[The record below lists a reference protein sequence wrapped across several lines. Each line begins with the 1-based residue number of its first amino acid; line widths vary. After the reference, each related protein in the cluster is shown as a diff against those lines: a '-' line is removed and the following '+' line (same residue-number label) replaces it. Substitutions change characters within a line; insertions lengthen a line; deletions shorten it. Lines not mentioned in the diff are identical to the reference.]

1 MMGGEFVNSVDVTEA
16 SVIIAGA
23 EQSILVSMKRIE
35 ESVSGMRT
43 ASELILADLNRPM
56 EEVAWDIPAIATQ
69 NETSKGK
76 LQVPRIIPKQH
87 SQDFLSQFHALGV
100 CSLVEMMKRCFQGS
114 SINNAHIHGIFLIL
128 DEFLGMYLI
137 YIFSSIYWYL
147 HYFFNLSF
155 LF

>member
-1 MMGGEFVNSVDVTEA
+1 MDKMKLRICLSIFAQVALKLVVGGEFVNSVDVTEA

-43 ASELILADLNRPM
+43 ASELILADLKRPM

-76 LQVPRIIPKQH
+76 LQVPFIPTQH
-87 SQDFLSQFHALGV
+87 SPDFLSQF
-100 CSLVEMMKRCFQGS
+100 ET
-114 SINNAHIHGIFLIL
+114 
-128 DEFLGMYLI
+128 
-137 YIFSSIYWYL
+137 
-147 HYFFNLSF
+147 
-155 LF
+155 